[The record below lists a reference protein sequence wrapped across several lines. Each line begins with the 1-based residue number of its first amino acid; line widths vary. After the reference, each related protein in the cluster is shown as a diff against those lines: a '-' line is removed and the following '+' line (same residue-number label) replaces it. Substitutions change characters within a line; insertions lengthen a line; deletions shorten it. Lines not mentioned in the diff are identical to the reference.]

1 MGYIKV
7 GAVCLILFF
16 VSAILLTC
24 GVAQNP
30 EKNAATGMPTFGEKL
45 SQGGNGQSAG
55 NLVAPGK
62 LIKRN
67 GPAQSYGSG
76 LLSQPGSIIR
86 PAGIAKQESA
96 SAPNTYNQI
105 TNAQNVTANQATA
118 TPATGSM
125 KSQPVQT
132 IGSAIPPSTSSKTSM
147 ELANAAVQNASS
159 SNNAT
164 PNRVSTPN
172 AISNDEYIRNASA
185 NESATNI
192 TIPSKVVL
200 NNSNQSQ
207 KIEQRALETSEAE
220 MSEIGTDRIWRQRRT
235 PMDYTW
241 TPQTFSGFFYDLKKG
256 VGNETLRVILDGSEE
271 NPSRSVN
278 AGNLRYKTIVQDT
291 DYEFSDW
298 GRYQVIGFMAE
309 KYFAGYKGTRDVVD
323 KDYSLINEGQLR
335 KVLIDSDTEQTIS
348 PGSVLPLEEGYEL
361 RIKEVDV
368 NGNKVYLA
376 LAKNGE
382 EIDSKVVS
390 PDNLKSSTYTYKV
403 DIGGEDVPILMAHVS
418 SVFAG
423 PESNLV
429 TVNGLYQVSD
439 NYTSVEP
446 DDKYEKMEVTTVGD
460 TSIEMENEDSFNL
473 KRGGT
478 QKIFGNVSFE
488 VADANDLRFAPV
500 ILDRTGTYEV
510 RGTLINPNKIEDFT
524 WSPYNF
530 EGFYYNIDDDIGT
543 ENLTA
548 KITDSTKIQ
557 EGDLIYETAPQPVKF
572 SFEDFGMYD
581 VIGFLADKYFAGY
594 NKDTKFTDE
603 ASAIGEGQLRKVL
616 MDSEDERT
624 ISTGSVLPL
633 EEGYELRIKQV
644 DINGNKV
651 YLALAKNGEEVDSR
665 VVTPSASSDSSSTY
679 MYKMDI
685 GGKDV
690 PIIAA
695 HIQSVFRGTEAD
707 LATVDGLFQVSDV
720 AKSVEEGESYD
731 KMKVESLGD
740 NGITMQNDD
749 SITLSRD
756 KTVDLMENLKFQ
768 VADNSNRD
776 FAPVATKTAAGK
788 LLSLNITESV
798 INRTTKISVRSDNK
812 PISGVLIS
820 VAGNSIGITDETGS
834 ISFTPTKLG
843 NVAVEARKTGF
854 ANAETNMAVMSSL
867 AAARLSINQTNA
879 LVVNAPS
886 EVLKGEDFVVG
897 VIENLNQTPMEGANV
912 FFDDEIIGNTSA
924 QGTLKFSS
932 DKVGDHTLL
941 AKMDGYES
949 GSKTILVA
957 SPVKVQSLLVPSKA
971 RAGQTIDVKANVQN
985 VGETFDTRKLELK
998 VNDEVLESKEL
1009 GLNPGE
1015 NKTVT
1020 FKYKPEELGTYRI
1033 TLDDKSST
1041 VDVEKIQPNYA
1052 MLALIL
1058 LSLIVL
1064 GTVFYL
1070 YETGKLEN
1078 LTKNLRGR

>member
-1 MGYIKV
+1 
-7 GAVCLILFF
+7 
-16 VSAILLTC
+16 
-24 GVAQNP
+24 
-30 EKNAATGMPTFGEKL
+30 
-45 SQGGNGQSAG
+45 
-55 NLVAPGK
+55 
-62 LIKRN
+62 
-67 GPAQSYGSG
+67 
-76 LLSQPGSIIR
+76 
-86 PAGIAKQESA
+86 
-96 SAPNTYNQI
+96 
-105 TNAQNVTANQATA
+105 
-118 TPATGSM
+118 
-125 KSQPVQT
+125 
-132 IGSAIPPSTSSKTSM
+132 
-147 ELANAAVQNASS
+147 
-159 SNNAT
+159 
-164 PNRVSTPN
+164 
-172 AISNDEYIRNASA
+172 
-185 NESATNI
+185 
-192 TIPSKVVL
+192 
-200 NNSNQSQ
+200 
-207 KIEQRALETSEAE
+207 
-220 MSEIGTDRIWRQRRT
+220 
-235 PMDYTW
+235 
-241 TPQTFSGFFYDLKKG
+241 
-256 VGNETLRVILDGSEE
+256 
-271 NPSRSVN
+271 
-278 AGNLRYKTIVQDT
+278 
-291 DYEFSDW
+291 
-298 GRYQVIGFMAE
+298 MAE

-557 EGDLIYETAPQPVKF
+557 EGNLIYETAPQPVKF

-798 INRTTKISVRSDNK
+798 INRTTKISVRADNK

>member
-7 GAVCLILFF
+7 GTVCLILL
-16 VSAILLTC
+16 STILSTC
-24 GVAQNP
+24 GIAQNS
-30 EKNAATGMPTFGEKL
+30 EKNATLGMPILGEKVA
-45 SQGGNGQSAG
+45 QGGNRQSVG
-55 NLVAPGK
+55 NLAAPGK
-62 LIKRN
+62 LIKPN

-76 LLSQPGSIIR
+76 LLAQPGNIIS
-86 PAGIAKQESA
+86 PGGIAKQERA
-96 SAPNTYNQI
+96 GIPITYDQT
-105 TNAQNVTANQATA
+105 TNAQNATANQAIA
-118 TPATGSM
+118 TPAAGSM

-132 IGSAIPPSTSSKTSM
+132 IGAAIPPSTLLKP
-147 ELANAAVQNASS
+147 ANAAVQNDSP
-159 SNNAT
+159 SNNAS
-164 PNRVSTPN
+164 PNGISTPN
-172 AISNDEYIRNASA
+172 AISNDEYIRNASV
-185 NESATNI
+185 NESASNI
-192 TIPSKVVL
+192 TTSSAVVL
-200 NNSNQSQ
+200 NNRTQSE

-220 MSEIGTDRIWRQRRT
+220 MSEVGTDRIWRQGRT
-235 PMDYTW
+235 PLGYTW
-241 TPQTFSGFFYDLKKG
+241 TPQTFAGFFYDLKKG

-271 NPSRSVN
+271 NPSRTVN

-291 DYEFSDW
+291 DYGFSDW

-309 KYFAGYKGTRDVVD
+309 KYFAGYNGTREVVD

-335 KVLIDSDTEQTIS
+335 KVLIDTDTEQTIS
-348 PGSVLPLEEGYEL
+348 PGSVLPLEEDYEL

-382 EIDSKVVS
+382 EIDSKVIS

-403 DIGGEDVPILMAHVS
+403 DIGGQDVPILMAHIS

-429 TVNGLYQVSD
+429 TVNGLFQVSD
-439 NYTSVEP
+439 DYTSVESN
-446 DDKYEKMEVTTVGD
+446 DKYEKMKVTTVDD
-460 TSIEMENEDSFNL
+460 TSIELENEDSFNL
-473 KRGGT
+473 KKGGT
-478 QKIFGNVSFE
+478 QEIFGNVSFE
-488 VADANDLRFAPV
+488 VADANELRFAPV
-500 ILDRTGTYEV
+500 ILDRTGSYEV
-510 RGTLINPNKIEDFT
+510 RGTLVNPNRIEDFT

-548 KITDSTKIQ
+548 KITDSAKIQ

-572 SFEDFGMYD
+572 SFEDFGTYD

-603 ASAIGEGQLRKVL
+603 ASVIGEGQLRKVL
-616 MDSEDERT
+616 MDSDDEGT